1 MIQQEVKLSLK
12 QVQRYETL
20 RAVPEG
26 RLTVGEAALALGLSR
41 RQVQRLLRRVES
53 HRDRPG

>member
-26 RLTVGEAALALGLSR
+26 RLTVGAAALALGLSR
-41 RQVQRLLRRVES
+41 REVGLLPR
-53 HRDRPG
+53 